1 MTRSSSSQQT
11 PVSPEARTESGA
23 EGEGTAVNSAAG
35 AAPAASGASAVPDTA
50 AVPDSEPAGA
60 KTEAAGAPQ
69 TPEASETLKAPDTPK
84 APEGEKS
91 GASKS
96 PEAAASTAG
105 TAAAEPGST
114 TPEAPAGTPEVPA
127 GTSGAPAG
135 TSGAA
140 AGTPESQAGTPD
152 SDPDPSASAAAQS
165 RLPALVRTM
174 SATAIGQPQQ
184 EAGPVGR
191 PGKAALAGA
200 AVVGALLVS
209 VPFLVLAGNNDDGPK
224 QTNAAAAGTVLD
236 GSGQEAPGEFAV
248 TAPETSAAAEDEN
261 GKKGEKGKDGE
272 PGTAGNPVPV
282 IPPAA
287 APSGGGED
295 APKKEDAPK
304 AAPKKADSP
313 KAQPKKATGGAKNQ
327 PAKAKPAVT
336 FSGPVSFRSHL
347 SGRCLDVPGH
357 NFNDGQRLFM
367 WDCNGADAQKW
378 RFGSDGTIRARDK
391 CLDVANANFGNG
403 TPIQLAWCNGSA
415 AQKFTLNGA
424 HDLVNTV
431 VGKCVDIPNHSRD
444 RGPSTYLI
452 LWECTGNDNQKW
464 ST

>member
-35 AAPAASGASAVPDTA
+35 AAPVASGASAVPDTA
-50 AVPDSEPAGA
+50 AAPDSEPAET
-60 KTEAAGAPQ
+60 KTEAAAAP
-69 TPEASETLKAPDTPK
+69 ETPK

-105 TAAAEPGST
+105 TAAAEPGS
-114 TPEAPAGTPEVPA
+114 A
-127 GTSGAPAG
+127 TSGAQ
-135 TSGAA
+135 
-140 AGTPESQAGTPD
+140 AGTPESQTGTPD

-248 TAPETSAAAEDEN
+248 TAPETSASAEDEN
-261 GKKGEKGKDGE
+261 GKKGEKSKDGE
-272 PGTAGNPVPV
+272 PETAGNPVPV

-287 APSGGGED
+287 APSGGGKD
-295 APKKEDAPK
+295 APKKEAAPK
-304 AAPKKADSP
+304 TPPKKADSP

-357 NFNDGQRLFM
+357 NFNDGQPLFM

-378 RFGSDGTIRARDK
+378 RFASDGTIRAKDK
-391 CLDVANANFGNG
+391 CLDVANANFNNG
-403 TPIQLAWCNGSA
+403 SRIQLAWCNGSA
-415 AQKFTLNGA
+415 AQKFALNGA

-431 VGKCVDIPNHSRD
+431 VGKCVDIPNHSRG
-444 RGPSTYLI
+444 RGPETYLI
-452 LWECTGNDNQKW
+452 LWECTGLDNQKW
-464 ST
+464 SV

>member
-35 AAPAASGASAVPDTA
+35 AAPVASGASAVPDTA

-69 TPEASETLKAPDTPK
+69 TPEAPETLKAPETPK

-114 TPEAPAGTPEVPA
+114 TPGAPAGTPE
-127 GTSGAPAG
+127 T
-135 TSGAA
+135 
-140 AGTPESQAGTPD
+140 QAGTPD

-248 TAPETSAAAEDEN
+248 TAPETSASTEDEE
-261 GKKGEKGKDGE
+261 GKKGEKSEQGE
-272 PGTAGNPVPV
+272 PETAGNPVPV

-287 APSGGGED
+287 APSAGGED
-295 APKKEDAPK
+295 ASKKEAAPK
-304 AAPKKADSP
+304 APPKKADSP

>member
-91 GASKS
+91 GAAKS

-114 TPEAPAGTPEVPA
+114 TP
-127 GTSGAPAG
+127 GAPAG

>member
-11 PVSPEARTESGA
+11 PASPEARTESGA

-35 AAPAASGASAVPDTA
+35 AAPVASAASAVPDTA
-50 AVPDSEPAGA
+50 AAPGTAPAPAPDSAPARA
-60 KTEAAGAPQ
+60 ESEAAAASKTSKTSKG
-69 TPEASETLKAPDTPK
+69 EASGEPQSS
-84 APEGEKS
+84 EGEES
-91 GASKS
+91 AAPKS
-96 PEAAASTAG
+96 PEAAA
-105 TAAAEPGST
+105 
-114 TPEAPAGTPEVPA
+114 PA
-127 GTSGAPAG
+127 AG

-140 AGTPESQAGTPD
+140 PAPD

-209 VPFLVLAGNNDDGPK
+209 VPFLVLAGNNDDGPR
-224 QTNAAAAGTVLD
+224 QTNTAAAGTVLD
-236 GSGQEAPGEFAV
+236 GSGPEAPGEFAV
-248 TAPETSAAAEDEN
+248 TAPETSAAAEDEK
-261 GKKGEKGKDGE
+261 GKKGDEGAAEK
-272 PGTAGNPVPV
+272 AGNAVPA
-282 IPPAA
+282 IPPPA
-287 APSGGGED
+287 APSGGDKD
-295 APKKEDAPK
+295 APKKEADSEALPKKK
-304 AAPKKADSP
+304 AAPEAEPKKADSP
-313 KAQPKKATGGAKNQ
+313 KAQPKKDTGGAKAK
-327 PAKAKPAVT
+327 PAKAQPAVT

-357 NFNDGQRLFM
+357 NFNDGQPLFM
-367 WDCNGADAQKW
+367 WDCNGAEAQQW
-378 RFGSDGTIRARDK
+378 RFGSDGTIRAKDK
-391 CLDVANANFGNG
+391 CLDVANANFNNG

-431 VGKCVDIPNHSRD
+431 VGKCVDIPNHSKS

>member
-105 TAAAEPGST
+105 TAAAEPG
-114 TPEAPAGTPEVPA
+114 APV
-127 GTSGAPAG
+127 GTSGV
-135 TSGAA
+135 A

>member
-11 PVSPEARTESGA
+11 PASPEARTESGA

-35 AAPAASGASAVPDTA
+35 AAPVASGASAVPDTA
-50 AVPDSEPAGA
+50 AAPDSEPAEA
-60 KTEAAGAPQ
+60 KTEAAAAPK
-69 TPEASETLKAPDTPK
+69 ASETPK

-96 PEAAASTAG
+96 PEAAASTGASKSPETAASTAG
-105 TAAAEPGST
+105 TAAAEPAAAEPAAAEAGAATSA
-114 TPEAPAGTPEVPA
+114 APAGTPE
-127 GTSGAPAG
+127 
-135 TSGAA
+135 
-140 AGTPESQAGTPD
+140 SQTGTPD

-272 PGTAGNPVPV
+272 PETAGNPVPV

-295 APKKEDAPK
+295 APKKEAAPK

-313 KAQPKKATGGAKNQ
+313 KAQPKKAAGGAKNQ

-431 VGKCVDIPNHSRD
+431 VGKCVDIPNHSKS

>member
-11 PVSPEARTESGA
+11 PASPEARTESGA

-35 AAPAASGASAVPDTA
+35 TAPVASGASAVPDTA
-50 AVPDSEPAGA
+50 AAPDSEPAEA
-60 KTEAAGAPQ
+60 KTEAAAAPK
-69 TPEASETLKAPDTPK
+69 ASETPK

-96 PEAAASTAG
+96 PETAASTAG
-105 TAAAEPGST
+105 AAAAEPGSAT
-114 TPEAPAGTPEVPA
+114 SAAPAGTSAAPAGTPE
-127 GTSGAPAG
+127 
-135 TSGAA
+135 
-140 AGTPESQAGTPD
+140 SQTGTPD

-272 PGTAGNPVPV
+272 PETAGNPVPV

-295 APKKEDAPK
+295 APKKEAAPK

-313 KAQPKKATGGAKNQ
+313 KAQPKKAAGGAKNQ

-431 VGKCVDIPNHSRD
+431 VGKCVDIPNHSKS

>member
-1 MTRSSSSQQT
+1 MTRSSSQPT
-11 PVSPEARTESGA
+11 PASPPAQAKPEA
-23 EGEGTAVNSAAG
+23 
-35 AAPAASGASAVPDTA
+35 
-50 AVPDSEPAGA
+50 
-60 KTEAAGAPQ
+60 EAAETEKVSEEAGKGGLEAAK
-69 TPEASETLKAPDTPK
+69 TPEAEKAEEVAKAPKTGEAK
-84 APEGEKS
+84 EAETGEQGEKCEQS
-91 GASKS
+91 ERPDAQA
-96 PEAAASTAG
+96 PDAQAA
-105 TAAAEPGST
+105 
-114 TPEAPAGTPEVPA
+114 
-127 GTSGAPAG
+127 
-135 TSGAA
+135 
-140 AGTPESQAGTPD
+140 TPESATA
-152 SDPDPSASAAAQS
+152 SDPETDPSASAAAQS

-209 VPFLVLAGNNDDGPK
+209 VPFLVLAGNNDDAPER
-224 QTNAAAAGTVLD
+224 TRAAGAGTVLD
-236 GSGQEAPGEFAV
+236 GSGPEAPGEFAV
-248 TAPETSAAAEDEN
+248 TAPGTSAPAED
-261 GKKGEKGKDGE
+261 GKKGEKDEAKPE
-272 PGTAGNPVPV
+272 KAGDSVPV
-282 IPPAA
+282 IPPA
-287 APSGGGED
+287 GGGKEETKKD
-295 APKKEDAPK
+295 DGPKDP
-304 AAPKKADSP
+304 PKKADSSKEKP
-313 KAQPKKATGGAKNQ
+313 KAGSGGKNQ
-327 PAKAKPAVT
+327 PAKARPAVT

-357 NFNDGQRLFM
+357 NFNDGQPLFM

-391 CLDVANANFGNG
+391 CLDVANANFSNG

-431 VGKCVDIPNHSRD
+431 VGKCVDIPNHSKS

-452 LWECTGNDNQKW
+452 LWECTGLDNQKW

>member
-1 MTRSSSSQQT
+1 MTRSSSSPKT
-11 PVSPEARTESGA
+11 PASLEARTESGA
-23 EGEGTAVNSAAG
+23 EGDGTAVNSAAG
-35 AAPAASGASAVPDTA
+35 VTPVASGASTVPTTA
-50 AVPDSEPAGA
+50 AAPDSEPVQA
-60 KTEAAGAPQ
+60 KTEEAAA
-69 TPEASETLKAPDTPK
+69 PK
-84 APEGEKS
+84 ALEGEKS
-91 GASKS
+91 GEPQAPGSDKS
-96 PEAAASTAG
+96 GESQAPEAEKPGAPKSAEATASTAG
-105 TAAAEPGST
+105 TAAAEPGS
-114 TPEAPAGTPEVPA
+114 A
-127 GTSGAPAG
+127 TSGAPAD
-135 TSGAA
+135 TAGAEPGAREA
-140 AGTPESQAGTPD
+140 APD

-174 SATAIGQPQQ
+174 SATAIGQPRQ

-191 PGKAALAGA
+191 PGRAALAGA

-224 QTNAAAAGTVLD
+224 RTNAAAAGTVLD

-248 TAPETSAAAEDEN
+248 TAPETSAPAEDEK
-261 GKKGEKGKDGE
+261 GKGKTDEEKPEKG
-272 PGTAGNPVPV
+272 GNPVPV

-287 APSGGGED
+287 PSGGGPEEAKKPG
-295 APKKEDAPK
+295 APKDPPKQADPPK
-304 AAPKKADSP
+304 AQPEAQP
-313 KAQPKKATGGAKNQ
+313 KAQPKAESGAAENQ

-347 SGRCLDVPGH
+347 SGRCIDVPGH
-357 NFNDGQRLFM
+357 NFNDGQPLFM
-367 WDCNGADAQKW
+367 WDCNGAEAQQW

-391 CLDVANANFGNG
+391 CLDVANANFSNG

-431 VGKCVDIPNHSRD
+431 VGKCVDIPNHSTS
-444 RGPSTYLI
+444 RGPSTYLV

>member
-60 KTEAAGAPQ
+60 KTEAAAAPQ

-135 TSGAA
+135 TSGGA

>member
-23 EGEGTAVNSAAG
+23 EGEGTAVNSAA
-35 AAPAASGASAVPDTA
+35 APVTSGASAVPDTA
-50 AVPDSEPAGA
+50 AAPDSEPAET
-60 KTEAAGAPQ
+60 KTEAAAAPE
-69 TPEASETLKAPDTPK
+69 TPEAPETPK

-105 TAAAEPGST
+105 TAAAEPGSAT
-114 TPEAPAGTPEVPA
+114 SEAQAGSPGAQA
-127 GTSGAPAG
+127 GS
-135 TSGAA
+135 
-140 AGTPESQAGTPD
+140 PESQTGTPD

-248 TAPETSAAAEDEN
+248 TAPETSASAEDEN
-261 GKKGEKGKDGE
+261 GKKGEKSKDGE
-272 PGTAGNPVPV
+272 PETAGNPVPV

-287 APSGGGED
+287 APSGGGKD
-295 APKKEDAPK
+295 APKKEAAPK
-304 AAPKKADSP
+304 TPPKKADSP

-327 PAKAKPAVT
+327 PAKAGPAVT
-336 FSGPVSFRSHL
+336 LSGPVSFRSHL

-357 NFNDGQRLFM
+357 NFNDGQPLFM

-378 RFGSDGTIRARDK
+378 RFASDGTIRAKDK
-391 CLDVANANFGNG
+391 CLDVANANFNNG
-403 TPIQLAWCNGSA
+403 SRIQLAWCNGSA
-415 AQKFTLNGA
+415 AQKFALNGA

-431 VGKCVDIPNHSRD
+431 VGKCVDIPNHSRG
-444 RGPSTYLI
+444 RGPETYLI
-452 LWECTGNDNQKW
+452 LWECTGLDNQKW
-464 ST
+464 SV

>member
-23 EGEGTAVNSAAG
+23 EGESTAANSAAG
-35 AAPAASGASAVPDTA
+35 AAPLASGASAAPDTA
-50 AVPDSEPAGA
+50 AAPDSAPAQAKSEVPAASKSPESPKGETSGEP
-60 KTEAAGAPQ
+60 Q
-69 TPEASETLKAPDTPK
+69 AS
-84 APEGEKS
+84 EGEKS
-91 GASKS
+91 GAPKS
-96 PEAAASTAG
+96 PDAAAPTAA
-105 TAAAEPGST
+105 TAATTAAEPGSET
-114 TPEAPAGTPEVPA
+114 SGAATAA
-127 GTSGAPAG
+127 TSGAPAG
-135 TSGAA
+135 TAEAQTVTPGA
-140 AGTPESQAGTPD
+140 TPD

-174 SATAIGQPQQ
+174 SATAIGRPQE

-209 VPFLVLAGNNDDGPK
+209 VPFLVLAGNNDDGPR

-236 GSGQEAPGEFAV
+236 GSGPEAPGEFAV
-248 TAPETSAAAEDEN
+248 TAPETSAAAEDEK
-261 GKKGEKGKDGE
+261 GKKGDEGAAEK
-272 PGTAGNPVPV
+272 AGNAVPA
-282 IPPAA
+282 IPPPA
-287 APSGGGED
+287 APSGGGKD
-295 APKKEDAPK
+295 APKKEAGPEAPPKKEAAPK

-313 KAQPKKATGGAKNQ
+313 KAQTKKAGGGAKNQ

-357 NFNDGQRLFM
+357 NFNDGQPLFM
-367 WDCNGADAQKW
+367 WDCNGAEAQQW
-378 RFGSDGTIRARDK
+378 RFGSDGTIRAKDK
-391 CLDVANANFGNG
+391 CLDVANANFNNG
-403 TPIQLAWCNGSA
+403 TAIQLAWCNGSA

-431 VGKCVDIPNHSRD
+431 VGKCVDIPNHSKS

>member
-11 PVSPEARTESGA
+11 PVSPEARTEPGA
-23 EGEGTAVNSAAG
+23 EGEGTAVNSAVG
-35 AAPAASGASAVPDTA
+35 AAPLASGASAAPDTA
-50 AVPDSEPAGA
+50 AAPDSAPVQAEA
-60 KTEAAGAPQ
+60 EAAAASKAS
-69 TPEASETLKAPDTPK
+69 EASKREASGEPQSS
-84 APEGEKS
+84 EGEKS
-91 GASKS
+91 AAPRS
-96 PEAAASTAG
+96 PEAAAPAAG
-105 TAAAEPGST
+105 TAAAEPGSVT
-114 TPEAPAGTPEVPA
+114 SGSATAESPAGSA
-127 GTSGAPAG
+127 GAQP
-135 TSGAA
+135 
-140 AGTPESQAGTPD
+140 GTPGADPGSAPE

-174 SATAIGQPQQ
+174 TATAIDRPQQ
-184 EAGPVGR
+184 AGPVGR

-209 VPFLVLAGNNDDGPK
+209 VPFLVLAGNNDDGPR

-236 GSGQEAPGEFAV
+236 GSGPEAPGEFAV
-248 TAPETSAAAEDEN
+248 TAPETSAAAEDEK
-261 GKKGEKGKDGE
+261 GKKGDAGAAEK
-272 PGTAGNPVPV
+272 AGDAVPA
-282 IPPAA
+282 IPPPA
-287 APSGGGED
+287 APSGGGKD
-295 APKKEDAPK
+295 APKKEAGPEAPPKKDTAAK
-304 AAPKKADSP
+304 AAPEKADSP
-313 KAQPKKATGGAKNQ
+313 KAQPKKDTGGAENQ
-327 PAKAKPAVT
+327 PAKAAPAVT

-357 NFNDGQRLFM
+357 NFNDGQPLFM
-367 WDCNGADAQKW
+367 WDCNGAEAQKW
-378 RFGSDGTIRARDK
+378 RFGSDGTIRAKDK

-431 VGKCVDIPNHSRD
+431 VGKCVDIPNHSKS

>member
-1 MTRSSSSQQT
+1 MTRSSSQQT
-11 PVSPEARTESGA
+11 PASPEARTESGA

-35 AAPAASGASAVPDTA
+35 AAPLASGASGAPDTA
-50 AVPDSEPAGA
+50 AAPDSAPAQA
-60 KTEAAGAPQ
+60 KGEAAAAPES
-69 TPEASETLKAPDTPK
+69 PKSSKSPESPKGEASGEPQ

-91 GASKS
+91 GAPKS
-96 PEAAASTAG
+96 SEAAVPAATAAAGPGSATSQSPAG
-105 TAAAEPGST
+105 TAEAQPATPG
-114 TPEAPAGTPEVPA
+114 A
-127 GTSGAPAG
+127 
-135 TSGAA
+135 
-140 AGTPESQAGTPD
+140 D

-184 EAGPVGR
+184 QAGPVGR

-209 VPFLVLAGNNDDGPK
+209 VPFLVLAGNNDDGPR

-236 GSGQEAPGEFAV
+236 GSGPEAPGEFAV
-248 TAPETSAAAEDEN
+248 TAPETSAAADD
-261 GKKGEKGKDGE
+261 EKGKKEDAGAAE
-272 PGTAGNPVPV
+272 KAGNAVPA
-282 IPPAA
+282 IPPPA
-287 APSGGGED
+287 APSGGGKD
-295 APKKEDAPK
+295 APKEGAGPEAPPKKETAAKD
-304 AAPKKADSP
+304 APKKADSP
-313 KAQPKKATGGAKNQ
+313 KAQPKKESGGAKNQ
-327 PAKAKPAVT
+327 PAKAQPAVT

-357 NFNDGQRLFM
+357 NFNDGQPLFM
-367 WDCNGADAQKW
+367 WDCNGAEAQQW
-378 RFGSDGTIRARDK
+378 RFGSDGTIRAKDK
-391 CLDVANANFGNG
+391 CLDVANANFNNG

-431 VGKCVDIPNHSRD
+431 VGKCVDIPNHSKS

>member
-105 TAAAEPGST
+105 TAAADPGAT
-114 TPEAPAGTPEVPA
+114 AP
-127 GTSGAPAG
+127 GAPAG

-261 GKKGEKGKDGE
+261 GKKGERGKDGE

-304 AAPKKADSP
+304 AAPKKANSP

>member
-35 AAPAASGASAVPDTA
+35 AAPVASGASAVPDTA
-50 AVPDSEPAGA
+50 AAPDSEPAET
-60 KTEAAGAPQ
+60 KTEAAAAP
-69 TPEASETLKAPDTPK
+69 ETPK

-105 TAAAEPGST
+105 TAAAEPGS
-114 TPEAPAGTPEVPA
+114 A
-127 GTSGAPAG
+127 TSGAQ
-135 TSGAA
+135 
-140 AGTPESQAGTPD
+140 AGTPESQTGTPD

-248 TAPETSAAAEDEN
+248 TAPETSASAEDEN
-261 GKKGEKGKDGE
+261 GKKGEKSKDGE
-272 PGTAGNPVPV
+272 PETAGNPVPV

-287 APSGGGED
+287 APSGGGKD
-295 APKKEDAPK
+295 APKKEAAPK
-304 AAPKKADSP
+304 TPPKKADSP

-357 NFNDGQRLFM
+357 NFNDGQPLFM

-378 RFGSDGTIRARDK
+378 RFASDGTIRAKDK
-391 CLDVANANFGNG
+391 CLDVANANFNNG
-403 TPIQLAWCNGSA
+403 SRIQLAWCSSSA
-415 AQKFTLNGA
+415 AQKFALNGA

-431 VGKCVDIPNHSRD
+431 VGKCVDIPNHSRG
-444 RGPSTYLI
+444 RGPETYLI
-452 LWECTGNDNQKW
+452 LWECTGLDNQKW
-464 ST
+464 SV